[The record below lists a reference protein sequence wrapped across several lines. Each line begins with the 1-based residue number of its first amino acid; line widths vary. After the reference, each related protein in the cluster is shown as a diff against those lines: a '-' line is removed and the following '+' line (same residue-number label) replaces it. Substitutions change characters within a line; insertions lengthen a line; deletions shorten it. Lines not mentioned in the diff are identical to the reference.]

1 MELASPPLAG
11 RALVVSYGW
20 WLMPLAV
27 GAGTVVA
34 GVAGPD
40 QVQVPATFA
49 GVAVTAASAVCVRLL
64 VRARGQLRRGGEEFR
79 RSRAELS
86 RQWERHVAGLEGSFG
101 VERSGLRA
109 ELVEQARDFEARLVE
124 LARAHEAGVVA
135 QAGVWEERL
144 AVQRAVVGR
153 LGDVYVPDALRRLRE
168 GEAIDD
174 ILLEVGRDADAG
186 PQLRVELR
194 KVLRTALIGVEEEF
208 DRSTSAEQAVISIG
222 SRIHVLTSKL
232 RGRLHE
238 MQGEHGRLP
247 AVARGLMELDQE
259 IGPADCLAASVG
271 VLGGSDRP
279 GRQWQ
284 EPQRLLSV
292 VRGGIGRIK
301 DFDRVQVR
309 HLPEL
314 GVDGGLVDHLTLIFA
329 HLLDN
334 AARYSPPTE
343 AVVVSGKEVPNGVG
357 IEIQDAGKGLSEE
370 KKREAE
376 QSLAGTSRGPGLGG
390 ISEDAN
396 LGLRVVGALARR
408 YGIRVTFADSPW
420 LGTSVVVV
428 VPHKFFSAL
437 PAVVSGPAPAPAA
450 VAVAEPVRTV
460 PVDSSG
466 AVDTTPG
473 GLPRRRSIRNDLV
486 GPQPGVVVRGQS
498 VAAVPPDASFAG
510 LAAFATAGRESGPP
524 HEIPDRTPATDRD
537 PARDGDPVTDR
548 TPVTDGAPAMDGAA
562 VTDGAPVADRPSAL
576 DDVPVTDRTAAADG
590 APVTDGAPAL
600 DGVPVTNNVPVMDG
614 VPVTDGASAMDR
626 TPVTDGAPALDG
638 APVTNN
644 VPVTDGASA
653 LDGAPVTN
661 NVPVTDGAPVTDR
674 VPVMDGVPALDGA
687 PVADGASVMDR
698 APVADAV
705 PVVDGVPVLD
715 GVSAL
720 GGGGVLDGEMAAVRE
735 LNEYRTE
742 ESD

>member
-1 MELASPPLAG
+1 MELASPPPAA
-11 RALVVSYGW
+11 RAPVAQYSW
-20 WLMPLAV
+20 WLMPIAF
-27 GAGTVVA
+27 GAGTVAAV
-34 GVAGPD
+34 VAGPD
-40 QVQVPATFA
+40 QVQIPATFA
-49 GVAVTAASAVCVRLL
+49 GAAATAASAVCVRLL
-64 VRARGQLRRGGEEFR
+64 VRARGQLRRTDEHFHT
-79 RSRAELS
+79 SQAELS
-86 RQWERHVAGLEGSFG
+86 RQWEQHVAGLERNFAA
-101 VERSGLRA
+101 ERSGLNA
-109 ELVEQARDFEARLVE
+109 ELAEQARGFEAQ
-124 LARAHEAGVVA
+124 LAEQSQAHESGVAA
-135 QAGVWEERL
+135 QARVWEEQL
-144 AVQRAVVGR
+144 VLQQAVVGR
-153 LGDVYVPDALRRLRE
+153 LGDSYLPDAVKRLRD

-174 ILLEVGRDADAG
+174 ILLEIGRETDAG
-186 PQLRVELR
+186 PELRAELR

-247 AVARGLMELDQE
+247 AVAQGLMELDQE
-259 IGPADCLAASVG
+259 IGPADCLAASIG

-376 QSLAGTSRGPGLGG
+376 QSLAGTSKGTGLGG

-396 LGLRVVGALARR
+396 LGLRVVGSLARR

-428 VPHKFFSAL
+428 VPHKFFSQL
-437 PAVVSGPAPAPAA
+437 PAAVTEPAPAA
-450 VAVAEPVRTV
+450 VAAPAPEPVRTGSV
-460 PVDSSG
+460 ET
-466 AVDTTPG
+466 AEALDTTPG
-473 GLPRRRSIRNDLV
+473 GLPRRRSIRNDIAV
-486 GPQPGVVVRGQS
+486 PQPGAADRKET
-498 VAAVPPDASFAG
+498 VAAVPPDASFTG
-510 LAAFATAGRESGPP
+510 LAAFATAGRASGAPR
-524 HEIPDRTPATDRD
+524 ETTTDRD
-537 PARDGDPVTDR
+537 PATD
-548 TPVTDGAPAMDGAA
+548 A
-562 VTDGAPVADRPSAL
+562 
-576 DDVPVTDRTAAADG
+576 
-590 APVTDGAPAL
+590 
-600 DGVPVTNNVPVMDG
+600 
-614 VPVTDGASAMDR
+614 
-626 TPVTDGAPALDG
+626 
-638 APVTNN
+638 
-644 VPVTDGASA
+644 
-653 LDGAPVTN
+653 
-661 NVPVTDGAPVTDR
+661 
-674 VPVMDGVPALDGA
+674 
-687 PVADGASVMDR
+687 
-698 APVADAV
+698 
-705 PVVDGVPVLD
+705 
-715 GVSAL
+715 
-720 GGGGVLDGEMAAVRE
+720 EMTAVRE
-735 LNEYRTE
+735 FNEHRTE